1 MERILITGGAG
12 FIGSRL
18 SLRLID
24 LGYKVTVLDILSEQI
39 HGQNTEHSFLYNS
52 IKDSVKFIRG
62 DVRNTSDWQKAIED
76 IDTIVHLAAETG
88 TGQSMYLIDKY
99 VDVNCG
105 GTAKMLD
112 VLTNS
117 EHKVKKVIVASSRAI
132 YGEGKYHCEKD
143 GVVFPV
149 KRRKRDLDN
158 GLFDIKC
165 DICGSPLALLPT
177 DEDAKIQPESIYAIT
192 KSNQE
197 QMVLISCDSLNIPA
211 VALRYQNVY
220 GPGQSLTNPYTGILS
235 IFSTRILNN
244 NNINVFE
251 DGQES
256 RDFVYIDDVIEATV
270 LAIQKKIN
278 KSIALNVGS
287 GISTTVEYLANSLK
301 KLYNSEVEVNVSGDY
316 RIGDIRHNKADIEKV
331 KNVLGFNPKTP
342 FDTGLRNFVDWVKQQ
357 EVKSDNY
364 DKSIIEMKKK
374 GLMK

>member
-62 DVRNTSDWQKAIED
+62 DVRITSDWQKAIED

-143 GVVFPV
+143 GEVFPE
-149 KRRKRDLDN
+149 KRRQRDLDN

>member
-88 TGQSMYLIDKY
+88 TGQSMYQIDKY

-143 GVVFPV
+143 GEVFPE
-149 KRRKRDLDN
+149 KRRQRDLDN

-331 KNVLGFNPKTP
+331 KNVLGFTPKTP

>member
-143 GVVFPV
+143 GEVFPE
-149 KRRKRDLDN
+149 KRRQRDLDN

-331 KNVLGFNPKTP
+331 KNVLGFTPKTP